1 MEDLHPFLEWIKD
14 AWNAQLFKLG
24 GNPFTTRALIILF
37 LSLFLLIAIS
47 SRISRVLSRKVF
59 PRYGLEPGVSQSMA
73 TIIRYVL
80 IIIGLVII
88 IQTSGINLS
97 ALGILM
103 GALGVGIG
111 FGLQNITSNFISG
124 IIILFERPIKVGD
137 RVEIDDLKG
146 NVVEISA
153 RATTINTNDNIT
165 VIVPNSDFI
174 NSRVINWSHNEKRI
188 RLSFPVG
195 VSYNE
200 DPEKIRDLLTE
211 IALANPGVLKTPPP
225 YVLFDALGDSS
236 LDFKLLVWTTD
247 YINKPMILKS
257 ELYYE
262 IFRRFREKGIEIPY
276 PQQDIH
282 LRTGWDQ
289 HGPVSTGSVPDGS

>member
-1 MEDLHPFLEWIKD
+1 MEGVEGFIDWFLKVWTFE
-14 AWNAQLFKLG
+14 LFKLG
-24 GNPFTTRALIILF
+24 ESTVTTRWMVVLV
-37 LSLFLLIAIS
+37 LSLLLVFAFSSWIGRFLA
-47 SRISRVLSRKVF
+47 RKVF
-59 PRYGLEPGVSQSMA
+59 PRYGLNAGVSQSIA
-73 TIIRYVL
+73 TIIKYAL
-80 IIIGLVII
+80 ITIGLVII
-88 IQTSGINLS
+88 VQTSGINLS

-137 RVEIDDLKG
+137 RVEINELRG

-153 RATTINTNDNIT
+153 RATTIKTNDNIT

-174 NSRVINWSHNEKRI
+174 NSRVINWSHNENKI

-200 DPEKIRDLLTE
+200 DPDKIRELLTI
-211 IALANPGVLKTPPP
+211 IALNNPGVLRTPPP
-225 YVLFDALGDSS
+225 YVLFDDFAESS
-236 LDFKLLVWTTD
+236 LNFKLLVWTTE
-247 YINKPMILKS
+247 YINRPQILKS

-262 IFRRFREKGIEIPY
+262 IFRNFNEQGIEIPF
-276 PQQDIH
+276 PQRDIH
-282 LRTGWDQ
+282 LRTGFDKAT
-289 HGPVSTGSVPDGS
+289 GIIPST

>member
-1 MEDLHPFLEWIKD
+1 
-14 AWNAQLFKLG
+14 
-24 GNPFTTRALIILF
+24 
-37 LSLFLLIAIS
+37 
-47 SRISRVLSRKVF
+47 
-59 PRYGLEPGVSQSMA
+59 MA

-195 VSYNE
+195 F
-200 DPEKIRDLLTE
+200 PIMKIRSDQELLTQ
-211 IALANPGVLKTPPP
+211 IALSNPGVLKTPPP
-225 YVLFDALGDSS
+225 YVLFDELGDSS
-236 LDFKLLVWTTD
+236 LNFKLLVWTTD

-276 PQQDIH
+276 PQRDLH

-289 HGPVSTGSVPDGS
+289 HGPVSTGSVPAGS